1 MITASVR
8 VAERGLDLELRHREG
23 RTLAIIGSNGAGKST
38 MISLLAGLLVPDPAS
53 SIEIGGREVVD
64 PWVGPH
70 ERPIALLSQ
79 DPTLFP
85 HLTAL
90 DNVAFGL
97 RARGMEKGKAHAIAR
112 DRLAEVGIAELEDRK
127 PSELSGGQAQR
138 VALARALAIEPE
150 VLLLDEPLAA
160 MDVKASEHL
169 RELLKEAL
177 EGRTGIIVTHDREDV
192 EALADDFILIDG
204 GVIVSSGEAKDA
216 LADPHSPLSAHF
228 A

>member
-8 VAERGLDLELRHREG
+8 VAERGLDLELSHREG

-112 DRLAEVGIAELEDRK
+112 DRLAEVGIAELEARK

-177 EGRTGIIVTHDREDV
+177 KGRTGIIVTHDREDV

>member
-97 RARGMEKGKAHAIAR
+97 RARGMEKGKAHNIAR

-169 RELLKEAL
+169 RELLKQAL

>member
-216 LADPHSPLSAHF
+216 LADPRSPLSAHF